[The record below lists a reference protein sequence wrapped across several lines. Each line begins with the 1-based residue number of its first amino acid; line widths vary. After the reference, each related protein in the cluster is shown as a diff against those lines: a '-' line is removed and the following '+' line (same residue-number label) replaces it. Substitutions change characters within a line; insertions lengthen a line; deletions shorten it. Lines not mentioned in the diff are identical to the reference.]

1 MSDKTQKKK
10 SGTTK
15 DLLQDKNV
23 QRWYDNTSR
32 GSKLNADIRLRRLNL
47 FCYRTNTTPSSL
59 VKIGRKDVIKLENI
73 LLDHV
78 SWLELQN
85 YAPNYIDGIIKSIKS
100 WLVFNYIEPKRKIRI
115 ANAGIPVNIQ
125 DEQVPTKEQLQS
137 ILNVSSPRTRAS
149 ISLMAFSGIR
159 PQVMG
164 NYNATD
170 GLKLADLN
178 DLVIADNGKT
188 VSFAQIPAM
197 VTVRVSLSKT
207 KNKYFTFLP
216 AEGCEYVLGYLRK
229 RISSGERLD
238 SYSPIISL
246 EKGYQSRRRKHKCNT
261 EKQSSSYTG
270 LITTPRITSD
280 IRKAIWSIT
289 KARPY
294 VLRAYF
300 DTQLL
305 LAESHGKMTHAYRQF
320 FMGHKGDIEARYTTN
335 KGRLTDEMISDMRRA
350 YSKSQQF
357 LCTINNDN
365 NNNNSSQNK
374 KEMLLDMWREQAK
387 LYGIDPVKIKI
398 EKQKIRRE
406 ENNNNTSNDTHNK
419 IISNIEQET
428 DAIRQEIMKMMSS
441 TSSVTTSTTKI
452 QRPQQKQYDGKIIKN
467 DEQLLRY
474 ICHGWEPIKEL
485 TQNRVIIRKQR

>member
-1 MSDKTQKKK
+1 MSEKKVK
-10 SGTTK
+10 PATK
-15 DLLQDKNV
+15 DLLYDENIR
-23 QRWYDNTSR
+23 RWYDNTSR
-32 GSKLNADIRLRRLNL
+32 GSRLNADIRLRRLNL

-59 VKIGRKDVIKLENI
+59 VKIGKKDVIKLENI

-78 SWLELQN
+78 SWLESQN
-85 YAPNYIDGIIKSIKS
+85 YAPNYIDGILKSIRS

-115 ANAGIPVNIQ
+115 ANAGIAVNIQ

-137 ILNVSSPRTRAS
+137 ILNVVNPRTRTS

-164 NYNATD
+164 NYDTTD

-178 DLVIADNGKT
+178 DLVIANNGKT
-188 VSFAQIPAM
+188 VSFSQIPSM
-197 VTVRVSLSKT
+197 VTVRASLSKT

-229 RISSGERLD
+229 RISAGERLVID
-238 SYSPIISL
+238 SPVISL
-246 EKGYQSRRRKHKCNT
+246 EQGYQSRRGRKCKT
-261 EKQSSSYTG
+261 LESSTG
-270 LITTPRITSD
+270 LITTPRITAD

-350 YSKSQQF
+350 YSKSQEF
-357 LCTINNDN
+357 LCTISNE
-365 NNNNSSQNK
+365 NNNSSQNK

-398 EKQKIRRE
+398 EKQRIRKE
-406 ENNNNTSNDTHNK
+406 DNKNSNDTNNK
-419 IISNIEQET
+419 IIFDIEQET
-428 DAIRQEIMKMMSS
+428 DAIRQEIMKIISS
-441 TSSVTTSTTKI
+441 SSATTSTKEI
-452 QRPQQKQYDGKIIKN
+452 QQPQQKQYDGKIIKN
-467 DEQLLRY
+467 DEQLLHY
-474 ICHGWEPIKEL
+474 ICQGWEPIKEL
-485 TQNRVIIRKQR
+485 AQNRVIMRRQK

>member
-1 MSDKTQKKK
+1 MSEKRKK
-10 SGTTK
+10 SATK
-15 DLLQDKNV
+15 DLLSDENV

-59 VKIGRKDVIKLENI
+59 VKIGKRDVIKLENI

-78 SWLELQN
+78 SWLESQN
-85 YAPNYIDGIIKSIKS
+85 YAPNYIDGILKSIKS
-100 WLVFNYIEPKRKIRI
+100 WLVFNYIEPKRKIKI
-115 ANAGIPVNIQ
+115 ANAGIPINIQ

-137 ILNVSSPRTRAS
+137 ILNVASLRARAS

-164 NYNATD
+164 NHDATD

-178 DLVIADNGKT
+178 DLVIENNGKT
-188 VSFAQIPAM
+188 VSFAQIPTM
-197 VTVRVSLSKT
+197 VTVRASLSKT
-207 KNKYFTFLP
+207 KNKYLTFLP
-216 AEGCEYVLGYLRK
+216 DEGCEYVLGYLRK
-229 RISSGERLD
+229 RISAGERLLID
-238 SYSPIISL
+238 SPVISL
-246 EKGYQSRRRKHKCNT
+246 EQGYQSRRRTKKYKT
-261 EKQSSSYTG
+261 EKQLFTG
-270 LITTPRITSD
+270 LITTPRITAD

-350 YSKSQQF
+350 YSKSQEF
-357 LCTINNDN
+357 LCTINNE
-365 NNNNSSQNK
+365 NNNSSQNK

-398 EKQKIRRE
+398 EKQRIRKE
-406 ENNNNTSNDTHNK
+406 DNNNSNDTNK
-419 IISNIEQET
+419 IIFDIEQET
-428 DAIRQEIMKMMSS
+428 DAIRQEIMKMISSSS
-441 TSSVTTSTTKI
+441 TTTSATEI
-452 QRPQQKQYDGKIIKN
+452 QKTQQKEYDGKIIKN
-467 DEQLLRY
+467 DEQLLHY

-485 TQNRVIIRKQR
+485 TENRIIMRRQK

>member
-1 MSDKTQKKK
+1 MSEKKK
-10 SGTTK
+10 PATR
-15 DLLQDKNV
+15 DLLLDENV

-59 VKIGRKDVIKLENI
+59 VKIGKKDVIKLENM

-78 SWLELQN
+78 SWLESQN
-85 YAPNYIDGIIKSIKS
+85 YAPNYIDGILKSIKS

-137 ILNVSSPRTRAS
+137 ILNVSNPRTRAS
-149 ISLMAFSGIR
+149 ISLMTFSGIR

-164 NYNATD
+164 NYDATD
-170 GLKLADLN
+170 GLKLSDLN
-178 DLVIADNGKT
+178 DLVIADDGKT

-197 VTVRVSLSKT
+197 VIVRASLSKT

-216 AEGCEYVLGYLRK
+216 TEGCEYVLGYLRK
-229 RISSGERLD
+229 RISAGERLVID
-238 SYSPIISL
+238 SPVISL
-246 EKGYQSRRRKHKCNT
+246 EQGYQSRRKYKT
-261 EKQSSSYTG
+261 EKQSSTG
-270 LITTPRITSD
+270 LITTPRITAD

-289 KARPY
+289 KVRPY

-335 KGRLTDEMISDMRRA
+335 KGRLTDEMISDMRIA
-350 YSKSQQF
+350 YSKSQEF
-357 LCTINNDN
+357 LCTINNE
-365 NNNNSSQNK
+365 NNNSSQNK

-398 EKQKIRRE
+398 EKQRIRKE
-406 ENNNNTSNDTHNK
+406 GNNNSNDTHYK
-419 IISNIEQET
+419 MIFDVEQET
-428 DAIRQEIMKMMSS
+428 DAIRQEIMKIIS
-441 TSSVTTSTTKI
+441 SSVASTKET
-452 QRPQQKQYDGKIIKN
+452 QPQKQYDGKIVKN
-467 DEQLLRY
+467 DEHLLHY
-474 ICHGWEPIKEL
+474 ICQGWEPIKEL
-485 TQNRVIIRKQR
+485 TQNRVIVRRQK

>member
-1 MSDKTQKKK
+1 MSEKKK
-10 SGTTK
+10 KPVTK
-15 DLLQDKNV
+15 DLLHDKNV
-23 QRWYDNTSR
+23 QRWYNNTSR
-32 GSKLNADIRLRRLNL
+32 GSKLNADIRLRRLSL
-47 FCYRTNTTPSSL
+47 FCYRTDTTPSSL
-59 VKIGRKDVIKLENI
+59 VKIGKRDVIKLEDM

-78 SWLELQN
+78 SWLESQN
-85 YAPNYIDGIIKSIKS
+85 YAPNYIEGILKSIKS

-137 ILNVSSPRTRAS
+137 ILNVSNPRTRAS

-164 NYNATD
+164 NYDATD

-178 DLVIADNGKT
+178 DLVITDDGKT
-188 VSFAQIPAM
+188 VSFAQIPAAI
-197 VTVRVSLSKT
+197 TVRASLSKT

-216 AEGCEYVLGYLRK
+216 AEGCEYVLGYMRK
-229 RISSGERLD
+229 RISTGESLAKN
-238 SYSPIISL
+238 SPVIYL
-246 EKGYQSRRRKHKCNT
+246 EKGYQSRRGGKCKT
-261 EKQSSSYTG
+261 LKSSTG
-270 LITTPRITSD
+270 LITTPRITAD

-357 LCTINNDN
+357 LCTLNSEKNNS
-365 NNNNSSQNK
+365 SSQNK

-398 EKQKIRRE
+398 EKHKREDNNSLTNAYDKKI
-406 ENNNNTSNDTHNK
+406 SD
-419 IISNIEQET
+419 IEQET
-428 DAIRQEIMKMMSS
+428 NVLRQEIIKMMSL
-441 TSSVTTSTTKI
+441 TSSATSAKDI
-452 QRPQQKQYDGKIIKN
+452 QYQQKQYDGKIIKN
-467 DEQLLRY
+467 DEQLLHY
-474 ICHGWEPIKEL
+474 ICQGWEPIKEL
-485 TQNRVIIRKQR
+485 AQNRVIMRRQKENN

>member
-1 MSDKTQKKK
+1 M
-10 SGTTK
+10 
-15 DLLQDKNV
+15 
-23 QRWYDNTSR
+23 
-32 GSKLNADIRLRRLNL
+32 NL

-78 SWLELQN
+78 SWLESQN

-164 NYNATD
+164 NHDATD
-170 GLKLADLN
+170 GLKLTDLN
-178 DLVIADNGKT
+178 DLVIENNGKT
-188 VSFAQIPAM
+188 VSFTQIPAM
-197 VTVRVSLSKT
+197 VTVRASLSKT
-207 KNKYFTFLP
+207 KNKYLTFLP
-216 AEGCEYVLGYLRK
+216 SEGCEYVLGYLRK
-229 RISSGERLD
+229 RISAGERLVVD
-238 SYSPIISL
+238 SPVISL
-246 EKGYQSRRRKHKCNT
+246 EQGYQSRRGRKCKT
-261 EKQSSSYTG
+261 EKQTFTG

-280 IRKAIWSIT
+280 IRKAIWSII

-305 LAESHGKMTHAYRQF
+305 LAESHGKMTHTYRQF

-357 LCTINNDN
+357 LCTISNES
-365 NNNNSSQNK
+365 NNSSQNK

-398 EKQKIRRE
+398 EKQRIRKE
-406 ENNNNTSNDTHNK
+406 DNKNSNDTNNK
-419 IISNIEQET
+419 IIFDIEQET
-428 DAIRQEIMKMMSS
+428 NAIRQEIMKIISS
-441 TSSVTTSTTKI
+441 SSSATTTSATEI
-452 QRPQQKQYDGKIIKN
+452 QKTQQKQYDGKIIKN
-467 DEQLLRY
+467 DEQLLHY
-474 ICHGWEPIKEL
+474 ICQGWEPIKEL
-485 TQNRVIIRKQR
+485 AQNRVIVRRQK

>member
-1 MSDKTQKKK
+1 MS
-10 SGTTK
+10 
-15 DLLQDKNV
+15 
-23 QRWYDNTSR
+23 
-32 GSKLNADIRLRRLNL
+32 
-47 FCYRTNTTPSSL
+47 SSL
-59 VKIGRKDVIKLENI
+59 RNI

-78 SWLELQN
+78 SWLESQN
-85 YAPNYIDGIIKSIKS
+85 YAPNYIDGILKSIKS

-137 ILNVSSPRTRAS
+137 ILNVGSPRARAS

-164 NYNATD
+164 NHDATD

-178 DLVIADNGKT
+178 DLVIENNGKT
-188 VSFAQIPAM
+188 VSFAQIPTM
-197 VTVRVSLSKT
+197 VTVRASLSKT
-207 KNKYFTFLP
+207 KNKYLTFLP

-229 RISSGERLD
+229 RISAGERLLID
-238 SYSPIISL
+238 SPVISL
-246 EKGYQSRRRKHKCNT
+246 EQGYQSRRRTKKCKT
-261 EKQSSSYTG
+261 EKQLFTG
-270 LITTPRITSD
+270 LITTPRITAD

-350 YSKSQQF
+350 YSKSQEF
-357 LCTINNDN
+357 LCTINND
-365 NNNNSSQNK
+365 NNNSSQNK

-398 EKQKIRRE
+398 EKQRIRKD
-406 ENNNNTSNDTHNK
+406 NNNNSNDTNNK
-419 IISNIEQET
+419 IIFDIEQET
-428 DAIRQEIMKMMSS
+428 DAIRQEIMKMISSSS
-441 TSSVTTSTTKI
+441 TTTSATEI
-452 QRPQQKQYDGKIIKN
+452 QKTQQKQYDGKIIKN
-467 DEQLLRY
+467 DEQLLHY
-474 ICHGWEPIKEL
+474 ICQGWEPIQEL
-485 TQNRVIIRKQR
+485 AQNRIIVRRQK